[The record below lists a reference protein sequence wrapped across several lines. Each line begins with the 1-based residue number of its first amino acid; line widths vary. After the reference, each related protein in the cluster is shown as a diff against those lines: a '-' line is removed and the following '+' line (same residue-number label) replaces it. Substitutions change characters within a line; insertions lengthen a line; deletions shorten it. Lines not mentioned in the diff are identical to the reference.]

1 MGLIFTDL
9 TDDGTGSGTVVC
21 KRHIN
26 SFYLS
31 ATDVYQ
37 SSLFQNLY
45 KSPSKWSE
53 TGLFG
58 SKFIT
63 AVVSGDND
71 GNITVNAYQASNT
84 AMAMVQADIIVPSTD
99 PSVMLVQEEAPRRY
113 VPEVFYRKINE
124 YGANVQE
131 NAKPAFPVDYL
142 LVTLTHGFRTEGDVM
157 FTASR
162 EGIGFV
168 VENRQGMGVTQENK
182 DVARQVGVS
191 GRQSET
197 RGLFAVSD
205 FHLLTYLYGLGVL
218 SDVPLPHLCWD
229 SDIRMIGRFLSRLR
243 RRSRLRMGSSYLRL
257 QDGKL

>member
-1 MGLIFTDL
+1 MLQIGMIFTDL
-9 TDDGTGSGTVVC
+9 TDDATGQGTVVC

-26 SFYLS
+26 SYYLS

-37 SSLFQNLY
+37 AALFQNIN

-53 TGLFG
+53 TGFFG

-63 AVVSGDND
+63 CVVSGDQD
-71 GNITVNAYQASNT
+71 GNINVTAYQASNT
-84 AMAMVQADIIVPSTD
+84 ACAMVDADIITPSTD
-99 PSVMLVQEEAPRRY
+99 PGVMLVNEEAPGRY
-113 VPEVFYRKINE
+113 IPEVFYRRINE

-157 FTASR
+157 FSASK
-162 EGIGFV
+162 EGVGFP
-168 VENRQGMGVTQENK
+168 VENRSAVGISQEIK

-191 GRQSET
+191 GKQSET

-205 FHLLTYLYGLGVL
+205 FHLLTYLFALGVL
-218 SDVPLPHLCWD
+218 AEVYIWEC
-229 SDIRMIGRFLSRLR
+229 
-243 RRSRLRMGSSYLRL
+243 
-257 QDGKL
+257 

>member
-37 SSLFQNLY
+37 SSLFQNLH

-53 TGLFG
+53 TGFFG

-63 AVVSGDND
+63 ACISGDPD
-71 GNITVNAYQASNT
+71 GNISVSAYQASHT

-113 VPEVFYRKINE
+113 VPEVFFRKINE

-131 NAKPAFPVDYL
+131 NAKPGFPVDYL
-142 LVTLTHGFRTEGDVM
+142 LVTLTHGFRTVGGGDVM
-157 FTASR
+157 FSASK

-168 VENRQGMGVTQENK
+168 VENREGMGVRQEIR

-218 SDVPLPHLCWD
+218 SEVFIPPLL
-229 SDIRMIGRFLSRLR
+229 ILE
-243 RRSRLRMGSSYLRL
+243 
-257 QDGKL
+257 

>member
-1 MGLIFTDL
+1 LIFTDL

-26 SFYLS
+26 SYYLS

-37 SSLFQNLY
+37 SSLFQNLH

-53 TGLFG
+53 TGFFG

-63 AVVSGDND
+63 CVVTGDEA
-71 GNITVNAYQASNT
+71 GNIAVSAYQASNT
-84 AMAMVQADIIVPSTD
+84 AMAMVEADIITPSTD
-99 PSVMLVQEEAPRRY
+99 PSVMLVNEEAPGRY
-113 VPEVFYRKINE
+113 IPEVFYRRINE

-157 FTASR
+157 FSASK
-162 EGIGFV
+162 EGLAFP
-168 VENRQGMGVTQENK
+168 VENREAMGVAQEIK
-182 DVARQVGVS
+182 DVARQLGVS
-191 GRQSET
+191 GRAAET

-205 FHLLTYLYGLGVL
+205 FHLLAYIYGLGVL
-218 SDVPLPHLCWD
+218 SEVSGPGLFGGV
-229 SDIRMIGRFLSRLR
+229 SG
-243 RRSRLRMGSSYLRL
+243 
-257 QDGKL
+257 